1 VEGGRAGDVRGLL
14 AITGDSANQ
23 LQTVRGVPAY
33 GARPVPEARTALVA
47 VKDLGVEVET
57 FGDRCA
63 PLRVRVEE
71 GLGLFYA

>member
-1 VEGGRAGDVRGLL
+1 LRARLV
-14 AITGDSANQ
+14 
-23 LQTVRGVPAY
+23 
-33 GARPVPEARTALVA
+33 VA

>member
-1 VEGGRAGDVRGLL
+1 MAVGLIHWRLADGTDVRRPGRSL
-14 AITGDSANQ
+14 
-23 LQTVRGVPAY
+23 RH
-33 GARPVPEARTALVA
+33 ARLVVA

>member
-1 VEGGRAGDVRGLL
+1 VA
-14 AITGDSANQ
+14 
-23 LQTVRGVPAY
+23 
-33 GARPVPEARTALVA
+33 A

-71 GLGLFYA
+71 GLAPV